1 MKKYLNYFFSQS
13 FEEKRFAYSCLIP
26 AAFVIFAFQ
35 IIPLLYSL
43 YISTSDY
50 FLGSRAKFVGLRNF
64 VKFFE
69 SEGGIT
75 ALKNTLT
82 YTAVSVSL
90 SFVIGLALALLLN
103 RKFRGERAV
112 RTLILLP
119 LMVSPVVSGSSWAFM
134 FNDQY
139 GLINQVLKSFGVQ
152 GHHWLSDPRF
162 TLPIIILV
170 GIWMSIPWFT
180 VLFYAGL
187 QALPITFFEAA
198 DMDGAG
204 WWQKLKFI
212 TLPLLLPVIMVAV
225 VIQILNGLMV
235 YDIVYVITF
244 GGPGQ
249 SSDVLT
255 LKAYREA
262 FYFFHLGYGTSIAV
276 ITAIIALLIG
286 VLVFKFLSKRIER
299 MGV

>member
-1 MKKYLNYFFSQS
+1 M
-13 FEEKRFAYSCLIP
+13 
-26 AAFVIFAFQ
+26 
-35 IIPLLYSL
+35 
-43 YISTSDY
+43 
-50 FLGSRAKFVGLRNF
+50 LGSRAKFVGLRNF

-69 SEGGIT
+69 SEGGLT
-75 ALKNTLT
+75 ALKNTLS

-139 GLINQVLKSFGVQ
+139 GLINQVLKSFGVP
-152 GHHWLSDPRF
+152 GYHWLSDPRF
-162 TLPIIILV
+162 TLWIIILV

-204 WWQKLKFI
+204 WWQKLRFI

-225 VIQILNGLMV
+225 VIQTLNGLMV

-244 GGPGQ
+244 GGPGE

-255 LKAYREA
+255 LKAYKEA

-286 VLVFKFLSKRIER
+286 VLVFRFLSKKIEG
-299 MGV
+299 MGF